1 MRSVIWDMG
10 GTLVDTYPAVDRT
23 LAAAVWGEGLTDAR
37 LAEVRELRVRSI
49 AHAIDVLSTRHG
61 VDKSR
66 LQQAYM
72 ELKVSWKSHPAPLMD
87 GAKQVLDAV
96 HRNGGLNLVATHRDR
111 TSAQT
116 LLDALGITVD
126 DLVCAPD
133 GLPRKPDPAMNL
145 LLVARHHLSPDHVV
159 CVGDRAIDVQAADAA
174 GLSSALLVA
183 PGEPAEDPGHHSAHS
198 TVIHHLRDLL
208 PLLDTR

>member
-23 LAAAVWGEGLTDAR
+23 LATAVWGANVTGTQ
-37 LAEVRELRVRSI
+37 LAEVRALRVRSI
-49 AHAIDVLSTRHG
+49 AHAIEVLSARHG
-61 VDKSR
+61 IGQER
-66 LQQAYM
+66 LQQAYAD
-72 ELKVSWKSHPAPLMD
+72 LKASWKVHPAPLMD

-96 HRNGGLNLVATHRDR
+96 HRSGGLNLVATHRDR

-116 LLDALGITVD
+116 LLDALGIAVD

-145 LLVARHHLSPDHVV
+145 LLVARHHLVPDEVL
-159 CVGDRAIDVQAADAA
+159 CVGDRAIDVKAADAA

-183 PGEPAEDPGHHSAHS
+183 PGDPLEDLGSAS
-198 TVIHHLRDLL
+198 VMVIHHLRELL
-208 PLLDTR
+208 PLIDRP

>member
-23 LAAAVWGEGLTDAR
+23 LAAAVWGDDLTDAR

-49 AHAIDVLSTRHG
+49 AHAIDELSVRHG
-61 VDKSR
+61 TDKDT
-66 LQQAYM
+66 LQQAYRA
-72 ELKVSWKSHPAPLMD
+72 LKISWKTHPAPLMD
-87 GAKQVLDAV
+87 GARDVHDAV
-96 HRNGGLNLVATHRDR
+96 HRGKGLNLVATHRDR

-116 LLDALGITVD
+116 LLDALGVTVD

-145 LLVARHHLSPDHVV
+145 LLVARHQLSPDDVL
-159 CVGDRAIDVQAADAA
+159 CVGDRTIDVQAADAA
-174 GLSSALLVA
+174 GLASALFLA
-183 PGEPAEDPGHHSAHS
+183 PGEPPEDPGPTTTRA
-198 TVIHHLRDLL
+198 TVIHRLRDLL
-208 PLLDTR
+208 PLLDKG